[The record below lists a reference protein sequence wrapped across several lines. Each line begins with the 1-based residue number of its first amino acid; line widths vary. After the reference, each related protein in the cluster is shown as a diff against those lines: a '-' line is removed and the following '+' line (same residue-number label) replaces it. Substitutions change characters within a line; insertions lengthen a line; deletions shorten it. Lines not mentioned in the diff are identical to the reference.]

1 MTRKARGQHQKAFD
15 PVIAPAASAA
25 QEGLQ
30 EKVTVSTAGKR
41 CVDNAKG
48 GRPAQK
54 RVCRAGEEKLR
65 ANMEFHRK
73 WQHQHRDLEQTLNH
87 CMIKHLFQVY
97 IIY

>member
-54 RVCRAGEEKLR
+54 KV
-65 ANMEFHRK
+65 
-73 WQHQHRDLEQTLNH
+73 
-87 CMIKHLFQVY
+87 
-97 IIY
+97 